1 MNEHLSV
8 EEYIAMQ
15 PSLTRKRQLLRGIFG
30 WLCFTFMWKVET
42 SGIEN
47 LPDSGPT
54 MLIMNHISSIDPF
67 LALGAVKKRFVIPMT
82 KIENLE
88 NPFLSPFIRAWGAY
102 SIRRGEFDRKAL
114 LNSIELIKSGQ
125 LVLIA
130 PEGTRA
136 PTGLSQPKDGMTYVA
151 TKANA
156 IIVPM
161 GVSAGAI
168 EWKERLKKLRRA
180 DVHLNFG
187 RPFRFKTEGR
197 ERIPRDELAQ
207 MTEEAMYQLA
217 LALPNPELRGI
228 YSDMSKATT
237 QYIEFVD

>member
-15 PSLTRKRQLLRGIFG
+15 PGLSRQRRFLRGFFG
-30 WLCFTFMWKVET
+30 WFCFTFLWKVEIT
-42 SGIEN
+42 GDEN
-47 LPDSGPT
+47 MPASGPT
-54 MLIMNHISSIDPF
+54 MLIMNYIASIDPF
-67 LALGAVKKRFVIPMT
+67 LAIGSVKKRFVVPMT

-88 NPFLSPFIRAWGAY
+88 NPILGALIRAWGSY

-125 LVLIA
+125 LILIA

-136 PTGLSQPKDGMTYVA
+136 PNGLAQPKDGMTFVA

-156 IIVPM
+156 VIVPM
-161 GVSAGAI
+161 GISKGSI
-168 EWKERLKKLRRA
+168 EWKDKLKKLQRPHIRI
-180 DVHLNFG
+180 HFG

-197 ERIPRDELAQ
+197 ERIPREELAQ
-207 MTEEAMYQLA
+207 MTDEAMYQLA
-217 LALPNPELRGI
+217 LALPDPELRGI
-228 YSDMSKATT
+228 YSDTTKATT
-237 QYIEFVD
+237 QYIEFV